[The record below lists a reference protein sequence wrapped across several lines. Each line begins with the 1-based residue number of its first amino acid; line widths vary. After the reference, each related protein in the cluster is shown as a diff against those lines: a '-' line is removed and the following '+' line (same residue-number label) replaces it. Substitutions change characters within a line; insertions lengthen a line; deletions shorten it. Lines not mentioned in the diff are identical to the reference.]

1 MRLTRRGWGV
11 VAVAIGGVVLAV
23 QFGPRSLNAVVL
35 PAFIALVA
43 AAVQLRSVDA
53 PAVERD
59 LPADGFPGE
68 AGDLRVH
75 LTTDDTFTGVVRE
88 STSAGL
94 AVEPP
99 AVETTVGAAPVTFR
113 VRYER
118 RGEHTLGPVDLTAR
132 DVLGLAE
139 TDLTAGSQARV
150 LVYPPV
156 RDLTPAAVGD
166 LRALYETARTAERE
180 EFDSLR
186 EYERGDP
193 LRDVHWKTTAK
204 RQDLTVKQFAADS
217 RVEAITVAAGAP
229 RATSPAGEDA
239 PAVDAMAEAA
249 ASVALA
255 LLASG
260 APVAV
265 HTPDGSVEAGV
276 GAERA
281 VLEHLAR
288 AEAGSVPAVEAD
300 VVIEATADGATVRID
315 ETARPF
321 AELTSDRRPARGVVD
336 EQARAGTD
344 DDRTGADAARDGDAT
359 AGTGRADALA
369 GTGLGAAATNGRG
382 DAASA
387 PDPASATDRPA
398 GTNGVHDG
406 APGTDAGADADGVE
420 VDDAGA
426 RDGDGEGESDGDG
439 DDDDGE
445 RDDATANTEV
455 QA

>member
-11 VAVAIGGVVLAV
+11 VAVAIAGVGLAV

-43 AAVQLRSVDA
+43 AAVQLRSVD
-53 PAVERD
+53 PPTVERD

-75 LTTDDTFTGVVRE
+75 LRTDDTFSGVVRE
-88 STSAGL
+88 STAEGL
-94 AVEPP
+94 SVEPP
-99 AVETTVGAAPVTFR
+99 AVETTVGAAPVSFR
-113 VRYER
+113 LRYER
-118 RGEHTLGPVDLTAR
+118 RGEHTLGPVELTAR

-139 TDLTAGSQARV
+139 TDVTAGSQVRI

-217 RVEAITVAAGAP
+217 RVEAITVAAGATQ
-229 RATSPAGEDA
+229 ATSPASDDA

-255 LLASG
+255 LLAAG
-260 APVAV
+260 APVEV
-265 HTPDGSVEAGV
+265 HTPDGTVEAGV

-288 AEAGSVPAVEAD
+288 TGAGPVPSVEAD
-300 VVIEATADGATVRID
+300 VVIEATADGASVRID
-315 ETARPF
+315 EATSPF
-321 AELTSDRRPARGVVD
+321 ADLTSDRQPARGVVD
-336 EQARAGTD
+336 ADRRGGDGPREEAGVPP
-344 DDRTGADAARDGDAT
+344 RDAGDVA
-359 AGTGRADALA
+359 GRADALA
-369 GTGLGAAATNGRG
+369 GTGLGTAATNGRG
-382 DAASA
+382 EAAPGASGATDPTDDPERTNGAHDRASDATGTGDGHADAAA
-387 PDPASATDRPA
+387 TGEDDPDA
-398 GTNGVHDG
+398 
-406 APGTDAGADADGVE
+406 
-420 VDDAGA
+420 
-426 RDGDGEGESDGDG
+426 GDG
-439 DDDDGE
+439 DEE
-445 RDDATANTEV
+445 RDETTANTEV